1 MELSPME
8 VLFMF
13 LGGLGIFLYGIKSMG
28 DGLQAAAGD
37 RLREILNRMTTNP
50 FLGILAGILI
60 TALIQSSS
68 GTTAIT
74 IGLVSAGFMTL
85 RQAIGVIMGAN
96 IGTTITAFVIGLD
109 IGAYSLPILAF
120 GVILL
125 FFFKTPKINNY
136 GRIIFGFGALFY
148 GLELMGDGV
157 RPLADLQGFSDLM
170 LMLSENPLLGFAVG
184 TVLTVIVQSSSAT
197 IAILQ
202 NFYMNDLVDLT
213 AAIPILLGDNVGTTI
228 TAVLAALVGT
238 IAARRAAA
246 VHVVFNLFGAII
258 FMLILPF
265 FTMFVG
271 YLETALDLNGRM
283 TIAFAH
289 GSYNLANTLIHLPL
303 IGFLAWVVTKLVPGK
318 DYAEDYQ
325 PVHLDKSLMKQ
336 SPSIALQGTQ
346 KEIQNLGQLTLSMLE
361 DARDFTQE
369 NDAKI
374 EKRIRE
380 KAGVVDG
387 LNESIRKYLQ
397 ELSKYDISNE
407 DAIRQTTLLE
417 INRMLYKVSEQ
428 IVEFTDLNIKKYNK
442 NIYLSES
449 AQKGLN
455 DFIKHVGKSFRKA
468 VNAIDIYNPQDVEMI
483 LDMTQKSTN
492 IENKLRKQHVKRMN
506 KGICSTDGGHLYV
519 DLISTLER
527 IGYNTRNITELN
539 LGDDGSDTEQEEEQ
553 IVFDQ

>member
-125 FFFKTPKINNY
+125 FFFKAPKINNY

-157 RPLADLQGFSDLM
+157 RPLADLQSFSDLM
-170 LMLSENPLLGFAVG
+170 LMLSDNPILGFAVG

-213 AAIPILLGDNVGTTI
+213 AAMPILLGDNVGTTI

>member
-1 MELSPME
+1 MELNPME

-50 FLGILAGILI
+50 FLGVLAGIII
-60 TALIQSSS
+60 TALLQSSS

-125 FFFKTPKINNY
+125 FFFKAPKINNY

-170 LMLSENPLLGFAVG
+170 LMLSDNPILGFAVG

-213 AAIPILLGDNVGTTI
+213 AAMPILLGDNVGTTI

-289 GSYNLANTLIHLPL
+289 GSYNLVNTLIHLPL

-361 DARDFTQE
+361 DARDFTHE

-387 LNESIRKYLQ
+387 LTESIRKYLQ

-428 IVEFTDLNIKKYNK
+428 IVEFTDLNVKKYNK

-539 LGDDGSDTEQEEEQ
+539 LGDDGSDTEHEEEQ

>member
-28 DGLQAAAGD
+28 DGLQAVAGD

-50 FLGILAGILI
+50 FLGILAGIII
-60 TALIQSSS
+60 TALLQSSS

-125 FFFKTPKINNY
+125 FFFKTPKVNNY
-136 GRIIFGFGALFY
+136 GRVIFGFGALFY

-157 RPLADLQGFSDLM
+157 RPLADLESFSNLM
-170 LMLSENPLLGFAVG
+170 LMLSDNAFLGFGVG
-184 TVLTVIVQSSSAT
+184 TVLTIIVQSSSAT
-197 IAILQ
+197 VAILQ
-202 NFYMNDLVDLT
+202 NFYMNDLVDLN
-213 AAIPILLGDNVGTTI
+213 AALPILLGDNVGSTV

-238 IAARRAAA
+238 IAAKRAAA
-246 VHVVFNLFGAII
+246 VHVVFNLLGAAI

-265 FTMFVG
+265 FTMYVG
-271 YLETALDLNGRM
+271 YLESVLDLNGRM

-289 GSYNLANTLIHLPL
+289 GSYNVVNTLIHLPL
-303 IGFLAWVVTKLVPGK
+303 IGFLAWIVTKIVPGK
-318 DYAEDYQ
+318 DFSEDYQ
-325 PVHLDKSLMKQ
+325 PVHLDEALMKQ
-336 SPSIALQGTQ
+336 SPSLALQGSQ
-346 KEIQNLGQLTLSMLE
+346 KEIQKLAQLTLTMLE
-361 DARDFTQE
+361 DASEFTHK
-369 NDAKI
+369 NDTKL
-374 EKRIRE
+374 EKQIRE
-380 KAGVVDG
+380 KSDVVDG

-407 DAIRQTTLLE
+407 DAIRQTSLLE

-428 IVEFTDLNIKKYNK
+428 VVEFTNLNVKKYRK

-449 AQKGLN
+449 AEKGLN
-455 DFIKHVGKSFRKA
+455 DFIKHVGKSYKKA
-468 VNAIDIYNPQDVEMI
+468 VNAIDIYNPQDVEVI
-483 LDMTQKSTN
+483 LEMTQKSTN

-539 LGDDGSDTEQEEEQ
+539 LGDDGSDPDSEEEQ
-553 IVFDQ
+553 NILDQ

>member
-1 MELSPME
+1 ME

-50 FLGILAGILI
+50 FLGVLAGIII
-60 TALIQSSS
+60 TALLQSSS

-125 FFFKTPKINNY
+125 FFFKAPKINNY

-170 LMLSENPLLGFAVG
+170 LMLSDNPILGFAVG

-213 AAIPILLGDNVGTTI
+213 AAMPILLGDNVGTTI

-289 GSYNLANTLIHLPL
+289 GSYNLVNTLIHLPL

-361 DARDFTQE
+361 DARDFTHE

-387 LNESIRKYLQ
+387 LTESIRKYLQ

-428 IVEFTDLNIKKYNK
+428 IVEFTDLNVKKYNK

-539 LGDDGSDTEQEEEQ
+539 LGDDGSDTEHEEEQ

>member
-1 MELSPME
+1 ME

-125 FFFKTPKINNY
+125 FFFKAPKINNY

-157 RPLADLQGFSDLM
+157 RPLADLQSFSDLM
-170 LMLSENPLLGFAVG
+170 LMLSDNPILGFAVG

-213 AAIPILLGDNVGTTI
+213 AAMPILLGDNVGTTI

>member
-1 MELSPME
+1 ME
-8 VLFMF
+8 VLFSF

-50 FLGILAGILI
+50 FLGILAGIII
-60 TALIQSSS
+60 TVLIQSSS

-96 IGTTITAFVIGLD
+96 VGTTVTAFIIGLD

-125 FFFKTPKINNY
+125 FFFKAPKINNY
-136 GRIIFGFGALFY
+136 GRIFFGFGALFY

-157 RPLADLQGFSDLM
+157 GPLADFAWFSE
-170 LMLSENPLLGFAVG
+170 LMLSLSDNSLLGFAVG

-202 NFYMNDLVDLT
+202 NFYMNDLVDLN
-213 AAIPILLGDNVGTTI
+213 AALPILLGDNVGTTI

-246 VHVVFNLFGAII
+246 VHVVFNLIGAFI

-303 IGFLAWVVTKLVPGK
+303 IGFLAWLVTKVVPGK
-318 DYAEDYQ
+318 DFSEDYK
-325 PVHLDKSLMKQ
+325 PIYLDESLMKQ
-336 SPSIALQGTQ
+336 SPALALQGSQ
-346 KEIQNLGQLTLSMLE
+346 KEIQKLGTLTLSMFQ
-361 DARDFTQE
+361 DAKDFTYD
-369 NDAKI
+369 NDGRI
-374 EKRIRE
+374 EKQIRE
-380 KAGVVDG
+380 KANVVDG

-397 ELSKYDISNE
+397 NLSKYDISND

-417 INRMLYKVSEQ
+417 VNRTLYKVSEQ
-428 IVEFTDLNIKKYNK
+428 IVQFTDLNVRKYNK
-442 NIYLSES
+442 EIKLSES
-449 AQKGLN
+449 AEKGLK
-455 DFIKHVGKSFRKA
+455 DFLKHVGKSYRKA
-468 VNAIDIYNPQDVEMI
+468 VDAIDIYNPQEIDDI
-483 LDMTQKSTN
+483 LQMTQKSTN

-527 IGYNTRNITELN
+527 IGYNTRNIIELS
-539 LGDDGSDTEQEEEQ
+539 LEDEDDTSIDEEIIFEE
-553 IVFDQ
+553 